1 MSVRP
6 TASMTGSGSASGPTE
21 IGDLRIELRSVNG
34 RGLTLKQ
41 RLCSEALC
49 FEVAFEEQVRA
60 NVGRGTVTLIVE
72 RTGGTAGFDRESM
85 RRLLSEVRLLAADLG
100 LHDNVTLRDLIALA
114 SATSRPESASKPL
127 PSALAAL
134 LQQAIDDL
142 RRHRQSDGA
151 ATVAALREQLDELRR
166 LAVVAQQRAPEIA
179 KSYGE
184 KLQKRVNDLLAAH
197 GLQIEPAVVLR
208 ELALFADRSD
218 VAEELQR
225 LSAHLSETQALLSQG
240 GEIGRKL
247 DFLLQELLRET
258 NTLGSKS
265 PDVAMAHG
273 VVAMKSCIDKLKE
286 QAANL
291 E

>member
-1 MSVRP
+1 MQR
-6 TASMTGSGSASGPTE
+6 A
-21 IGDLRIELRSVNG
+21 IE
-34 RGLTLKQ
+34 
-41 RLCSEALC
+41 
-49 FEVAFEEQVRA
+49 
-60 NVGRGTVTLIVE
+60 
-72 RTGGTAGFDRESM
+72 
-85 RRLLSEVRLLAADLG
+85 
-100 LHDNVTLRDLIALA
+100 
-114 SATSRPESASKPL
+114 
-127 PSALAAL
+127 
-134 LQQAIDDL
+134 DL

-166 LAVVAQQRAPEIA
+166 LALVAQQRAPEIA
-179 KSYGE
+179 KAYGE

-197 GLQIEPAVVLR
+197 GLQIEPEVVLR

-225 LSAHLSETQALLSQG
+225 LTAHLAEANALLGQG